1 MFLFCVSGVCSVVFY
16 CFWLSVPVQLIAWTD
31 SSPNDLL
38 CVEWD
43 VKPYTPT
50 HSLVQYSPQCHVPD
64 IKAVSDSVTVVRRHG
79 TGVTGA
85 RNERSRSSE
94 QVTYGVSSSVR
105 RRNRRRAALRG
116 QRCQSLYDYAPSA
129 SLCTNDSTAYIPVL
143 VHASHPRGI
152 YELTKN
158 NYYCVIL
165 RRTLSICHFG
175 LPSSVQLAELFI

>member
-1 MFLFCVSGVCSVVFY
+1 MC
-16 CFWLSVPVQLIAWTD
+16 IRD
-31 SSPNDLL
+31 SLL

-43 VKPYTPT
+43 VKHYTPT

-64 IKAVSDSVTVVRRHG
+64 IKAVSDRVTVVRRHG

-165 RRTLSICHFG
+165 GRTLLCVCILSICHFG
-175 LPSSVQLAELFI
+175 LQFSWLSYSYKLVKTLSVCVSGC